1 MDRSAIWL
9 FLERNR
15 GTCGPGRTG
24 GQSSISSCASQARGS
39 LGVRQMNE
47 QRRRASGLRPD
58 SGGKLGTSED
68 SNFNEGRQGLSEQE
82 EFNTDEKRV
91 LDLLT
96 QGLSREFP
104 NPQRVGCPGSAVL
117 TGIAFRK
124 LCLAE
129 VEPWLEH
136 LGSCSPCFQEFTEL
150 CKQATTRR
158 RRTQAWLAAAAVLI
172 LAVAGWLWVRTQH
185 AVQPPETAVL
195 DLRDLSV
202 ARGQN
207 PTQTDQRP
215 LEIHRSAKHLIL
227 DLPIGSKEGTYD
239 IAILSESGAHV
250 LGATGT
256 AQLQDH
262 IVSLRADV
270 DVGGVP
276 PGLYFLALRQPG
288 LEWTRYPLR
297 VF

>member
-1 MDRSAIWL
+1 
-9 FLERNR
+9 
-15 GTCGPGRTG
+15 
-24 GQSSISSCASQARGS
+24 
-39 LGVRQMNE
+39 MNE
-47 QRRRASGLRPD
+47 QQRASGPHPD
-58 SGGKLGTSED
+58 PDGKLGISEE

-82 EFNTDEKRV
+82 EFNKEEKRV

-124 LCLAE
+124 LRLAE

-150 CKQATTRR
+150 RKQAAGQR
-158 RRTQAWLAAAAVLI
+158 RRTRVWLAAAAVLI
-172 LAVAGWLWVRTQH
+172 FAVAGWVWMRTQRS
-185 AVQPPETAVL
+185 VQPTETAVL
-195 DLRDLSV
+195 DLRELSV
-202 ARGQN
+202 GRGQDSL
-207 PTQTDQRP
+207 QTDQRSFRV
-215 LEIHRSAKHLIL
+215 HRSAKHLIL
-227 DLPIGSKEGTYD
+227 DLPIGSKEGTYE
-239 IAILSESGAHV
+239 IAILSESGAQI
-250 LGATGT
+250 LGAIGT

>member
-1 MDRSAIWL
+1 
-9 FLERNR
+9 
-15 GTCGPGRTG
+15 
-24 GQSSISSCASQARGS
+24 
-39 LGVRQMNE
+39 MNE
-47 QRRRASGLRPD
+47 QRRASGLRPD
-58 SGGKLGTSED
+58 PEGKLGTPEE

-82 EFNTDEKRV
+82 ELNTDEQRV

-104 NPQRVGCPGSAVL
+104 NPQRVGCPDSSVL

-124 LCLAE
+124 LRLAE

-150 CKQATTRR
+150 RKQATTRR
-158 RRTQAWLAAAAVLI
+158 RRTQAWLAVAAVLMF
-172 LAVAGWLWVRTQH
+172 AVAGWLWMRTQH
-185 AVQPPETAVL
+185 SVQPTETAVL
-195 DLRDLSV
+195 DLREFS
-202 ARGQN
+202 AGRGQN

-215 LEIHRSAKHLIL
+215 LEIQRSAKHLIL
-227 DLPIGSKEGTYD
+227 ALPIGSKEGTYD
-239 IAILSESGAHV
+239 IAILSESGAQI
-250 LGATGT
+250 LGTTGT